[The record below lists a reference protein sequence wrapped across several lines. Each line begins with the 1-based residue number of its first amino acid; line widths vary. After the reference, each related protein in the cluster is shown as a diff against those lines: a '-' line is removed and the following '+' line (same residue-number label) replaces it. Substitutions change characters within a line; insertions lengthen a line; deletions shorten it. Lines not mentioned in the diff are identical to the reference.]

1 MRTVVLVLFCLAL
14 ALGPADGHAAGGVAL
29 PAFTVQTLDGASL
42 ESRELTDRPLLLLL
56 VAQDC
61 ADCERVLPGIERTW
75 QRYHASGLRVLAV
88 TTGSTADAADWKRER
103 ELSFDVATNGAS
115 ARSALGASELPTW
128 LLVDAQGMVRFR
140 STSADPL
147 DPMLDLVS
155 AELLGIDPEDC
166 GTVLC

>member
-1 MRTVVLVLFCLAL
+1 MRTVFLVLLFLAL
-14 ALGPADGHAAGGVAL
+14 ALGPVEGRAAGGVAL
-29 PAFTVQTLDGASL
+29 PAFTVETLDAGTL
-42 ESRELTDRPLLLLL
+42 ESSQLVDRPLLLLL

-61 ADCERVLPGIERTW
+61 AACDRLLPGIERTW

-88 TTGSTADAADWKRER
+88 TTGSAADAADWKREQG
-103 ELSFDVATNGAS
+103 LSFDVATNVAS
-115 ARSALGASELPTW
+115 ARTALGASELPTW
-128 LLVDAQGMVRFR
+128 LLVDGQGMVRFR